1 MIQQIRIYVNEL
13 FADAPQTKKA
23 AELKEE
29 VCSNLIDKYVDL
41 TGRGMSE
48 EEAYK
53 AAIASIGDID
63 ELFKMLEQEDEDP
76 ASRRKNA
83 LLVSI
88 AVMLYIIS
96 VVPLFIA
103 NTVGYDEEL
112 GLVAMLAICA
122 VATGLL
128 VFNYMTR
135 PKYRRL
141 DDTMVEEF
149 KEWKQQRKKD
159 NGTFGAISGA
169 LWTIIVA
176 IYFLIS
182 FGLGIWHVSWIV
194 FLIGIAIQQIIRA
207 VMQLN
212 R

>member
-159 NGTFGAISGA
+159 NGTFGAISVA
-169 LWTIIVA
+169 LWMIIVA

>member
-103 NTVGYDEEL
+103 NTVGYDVEL

-182 FGLGIWHVSWIV
+182 FGFGIWHVSWIV

>member
-103 NTVGYDEEL
+103 NTMGYDEEL

-182 FGLGIWHVSWIV
+182 FGFGIWHVSWIV

>member
-96 VVPLFIA
+96 VVLCLLP
-103 NTVGYDEEL
+103 TRWDMTKSSPGC
-112 GLVAMLAICA
+112 MLAICA

-141 DDTMVEEF
+141 TIPWLRNS
-149 KEWKQQRKKD
+149 EWKAAQK
-159 NGTFGAISGA
+159 G
-169 LWTIIVA
+169 
-176 IYFLIS
+176 
-182 FGLGIWHVSWIV
+182 
-194 FLIGIAIQQIIRA
+194 
-207 VMQLN
+207 
-212 R
+212 

>member
-29 VCSNLIDKYVDL
+29 VCSFLIDYFVDI

-182 FGLGIWHVSWIV
+182 FGFGIWHVSWIV

>member
-53 AAIASIGDID
+53 ATIASIGDID

-182 FGLGIWHVSWIV
+182 FGFGIWHVSWIV